1 MDEYIQSLLKD
12 FFEEAFDMLDRLEQN
27 ILVLEKDRSNVDA
40 IQEIF
45 RAVHTLKGS
54 AGAVELFDTQSYAH
68 VFEDLLDL
76 IRDKKIVIDDSTIDV
91 LLKGI
96 DILKELIECAKDGV
110 EYSGDIH
117 NEINVLVIFKNL
129 KLGPPLLPNDEDAT
143 DDINDQ
149 TKNISDNLNINDINH
164 NLENNIDSIDVKID
178 NSTLS
183 NKKIDLSQK
192 YAKLNFDSTVLEI
205 IRNNLENSIKTKIVN
220 VEFNTESPMKTV
232 GGVQVFVGLKDFGD
246 VIYSVP
252 SLQELEGDEFY
263 NNVTYILETTSEDDE
278 IIKNITF
285 PEITEK
291 IIINDFLLEEYEL
304 HKREEANIKVAHKE
318 DKRIETRQSSFLR
331 VESDRID
338 AMMNQV
344 GELVTNKSS
353 YTQYDDDFTS
363 YNKVVFNTI
372 NEMKRYYKDTVL
384 QMLRKLEEHLNKT
397 EIKYLRDL
405 YINGFNEKLKDL
417 TAMEEIYKESLSKF
431 RTSYQLLT
439 RVTNELQET
448 VMKIRMVP
456 IAQTFNRF
464 PRLIRDLSK
473 ELGKEVELE
482 MYGEETELDKSVIEV
497 LVDPLVHIIR
507 NAIDHGVEMPEERE
521 AKGKSRVGKIV
532 LSASHEGNLIIIKI
546 SDDGKGMIPQK
557 IFESAVKKGLVDA
570 DAKLTEQQM
579 LDYIFAPGFSTAE
592 RVTNISGRGVGMD
605 VVNKSLER
613 INGSVGIETKYGEGS
628 TFILRIP
635 LTVAIVQA
643 LIIDSEKEFYA
654 IPINSILETIK
665 VDASDIHYLEGT
677 EVINIRDD
685 VINVLSIKELF
696 KLPSRYKDVDSYYA
710 VILSSDNKQVALL
723 VNNLIGEQDIV
734 IKTLKNNITK
744 SDGVAGATILGDGT
758 VSFILDIQ
766 TIVALGSKR
775 IKERVNTT
783 SSTTMGKDELR
794 NFINKLKNAN
804 ATKQEEEQ
812 QE

>member
-1 MDEYIQSLLKD
+1 MDEYIQSLLND

-27 ILVLEKDRSNVDA
+27 ILVLEKDRNNIDA
-40 IQEIF
+40 LQEIF

-76 IRDKKIVIDDSTIDV
+76 IRDKKIEIDDSTIDV

-96 DILKELIECAKDGV
+96 DILKELIESAKDGV
-110 EYSGDIH
+110 EYSGDIK
-117 NEINVLVIFKNL
+117 NEINILVIFKNL
-129 KLGPPLLPNDEDAT
+129 KTGSD
-143 DDINDQ
+143 
-149 TKNISDNLNINDINH
+149 TKSTNINTNTTNTLETTEIKEDSNNLKIVNTEIEKTADIQVDNK
-164 NLENNIDSIDVKID
+164 LESAAD
-178 NSTLS
+178 NQKTS
-183 NKKIDLSQK
+183 LSQK
-192 YAKLNFDSTVLEI
+192 YEKFNFDTSILEI
-205 IRNNLENSIKTKIVN
+205 IRNNLENSIKAKIVS
-220 VEFNTESPMKTV
+220 VEFNIESPMRTV
-232 GGVQVFVGLKDFGD
+232 GGVQVFVGLKDCGD
-246 VIYSVP
+246 VIYSIP

-263 NNVTYILETTSEDDE
+263 SNVIYLLETTYEDED
-278 IIKNITF
+278 IIRNITI
-285 PEITEK
+285 PEVTEN
-291 IIINDFLLEEYEL
+291 IIISDFILEEYEKL
-304 HKREEANIKVAHKE
+304 KKEETPIICTLPQKE
-318 DKRIETRQSSFLR
+318 EKKIEARQSSFLR

-338 AMMNQV
+338 SMMNQV

-353 YTQYDDDFTS
+353 YTQYDEDFTS

-372 NEMKRYYKDTVL
+372 NEIKRYYKDTVL
-384 QMLRKLEEHLNKT
+384 QMLRKLEDHLNKT
-397 EIKYLRDL
+397 EVKYLRDL
-405 YINGFNEKLKDL
+405 YINGLNDRLKDL
-417 TAMEEIYKESLSKF
+417 TSVEDIYKESLSKF

-448 VMKIRMVP
+448 VMKIRMLP

-482 MYGEETELDKSVIEV
+482 MHGEETELDKSVIEV

-507 NAIDHGVEMPEERE
+507 NAVDHGIETPEERE
-521 AKGKSRVGKIV
+521 SQGKPRVGKIV

-546 SDDGKGMIPQK
+546 SDDGRGMVPQK
-557 IFESAVKKGLVDA
+557 IFESAVQKGLVEA
-570 DAKLTEQQM
+570 DAKLTEDQM
-579 LDYIFAPGFSTAE
+579 LRYIFSPGFSTAE
-592 RVTNISGRGVGMD
+592 KVTNISGRGVGMD

-613 INGSVGIETKYGEGS
+613 INGSVGIETKVGEGS
-628 TFILRIP
+628 TFVLRIP

-643 LIIDSEKEFYA
+643 LIVDSEQEFYA

-665 VDASDIHYLEGT
+665 VEANDIHELEGT
-677 EVINIRDD
+677 EVINVRED

-696 KLPSRYKDVDSYYA
+696 KLPSRYENVEDYYA

-775 IKERVNTT
+775 IKER
-783 SSTTMGKDELR
+783 SIPKGPGIAKDELR
-794 NFINKLKNAN
+794 EFINKLKNSDIAE
-804 ATKQEEEQ
+804 TE
-812 QE
+812 